1 LTLTQGQ
8 AATWSIGRS
17 DSLYRVHEFA
27 QVAGVTVKA
36 LHHYDR
42 LGLLKPR
49 RTGSGYRIYE
59 ERDLERLEQI
69 VALKF
74 LGLPL
79 KQIKILLDRDPLQLP
94 EALRM
99 QRSVL
104 EEKRRLLDRA
114 IRAIGNAEKIIESG
128 KPADAAVLKQI
139 IEAIEMQTEI
149 QDATE
154 FMKNYYREDVWP
166 SFKARH
172 RDWPSR
178 EWNRLFHDIE
188 SSRTSDPSSPT
199 AQALAARWR
208 RLRVSD
214 SGGDP
219 KVHSGLLKAWHDRQY
234 WPVEVL
240 NRFSEFN
247 FDEISQFIAGV
258 FASYRKNRFGEIVW
272 SKDLGQFTPEERE
285 RFALAVLDLHFK
297 IEESLDTD
305 PDSETAQALAA
316 RWMELVES
324 RTGGRPGF
332 MSSPGS
338 YEAYL
343 EWMNSWPAQI
353 HQKLRALNIQ
363 KIGEFILRAISHPI

>member
-1 LTLTQGQ
+1 MERDQE
-8 AATWSIGRS
+8 IGL
-17 DSLYRVHEFA
+17 LYRVHEFA
-27 QVAGVTVKA
+27 QIAGVTVKA

-49 RTGSGYRIYE
+49 RSGSGYRIYE
-59 ERDLERLEQI
+59 EQDLARLEQI

-99 QRSVL
+99 QRNVL

-114 IRAIGNAEKIIESG
+114 ICAIGNAEKIIESG

-166 SFKARH
+166 RFKTRH
-172 RDWPSR
+172 RDWPSH
-178 EWNRLFHDIE
+178 EWNRLFRDIE
-188 SSRTSDPSSPT
+188 SSRTLDPSSPA

-219 KVHSGLLKAWHDRQY
+219 KLHSGLLKAWHDRQY
-234 WPVEVL
+234 WPPEVQ

-258 FASYRKNRFGEIVW
+258 FASYRKKRFGEIVW
-272 SKDLGQFTPEERE
+272 SRDLSQFTPEERE

-305 PDSETAQALAA
+305 PDSETGQALAA
-316 RWMELVES
+316 RWMEIVES

-332 MSSPGS
+332 ISSPGS
-338 YEAYL
+338 YESYL
-343 EWMNSWPAQI
+343 KWMNSWPAPI
-353 HQKLRALNIQ
+353 HQRMRTLSQ
-363 KIGEFILRAISHPI
+363 EKIGEFILRAISHSI